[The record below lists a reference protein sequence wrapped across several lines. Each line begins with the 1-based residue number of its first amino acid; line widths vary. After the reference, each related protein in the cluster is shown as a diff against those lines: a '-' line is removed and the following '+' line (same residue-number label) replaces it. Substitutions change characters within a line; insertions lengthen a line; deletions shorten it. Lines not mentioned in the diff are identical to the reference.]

1 MVQKM
6 SPGLTPSVV
15 SQYGIEDI
23 TWSHSQCC
31 QSIWYRRCH
40 LVSLLVFKRSI
51 WFIICHLASLLVF
64 RRSIWYRRCHLVS
77 HLVFKRSIW
86 YRRCHM
92 TSLLVLSVNMVQNM
106 SPGLTPSVCSRYGIE
121 DVTWPHSQ
129 CLGVYVIEAFVLFLY
144 IYQDHLFNPIFL
156 EVLCLSTSFVVEI
169 ACLH

>member
-1 MVQKM
+1 MVQKISPGLTPSVQEVNMVQKM

-51 WFIICHLASLLVF
+51 W
-64 RRSIWYRRCHLVS
+64 
-77 HLVFKRSIW
+77 

-92 TSLLVLSVNMVQNM
+92 ASLLVLSVNMVQNM